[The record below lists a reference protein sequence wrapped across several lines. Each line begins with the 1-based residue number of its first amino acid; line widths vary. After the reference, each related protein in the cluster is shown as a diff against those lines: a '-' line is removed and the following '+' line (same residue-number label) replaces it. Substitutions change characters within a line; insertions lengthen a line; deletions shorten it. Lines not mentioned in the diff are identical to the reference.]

1 MTWIILEMIFS
12 ILLIVLPATL
22 YYSNRPAMAKFY
34 LRMVASSNARKLY
47 VYCFLMVLLLYH
59 FVYAGGH
66 PDEWGVLFSTV
77 LCAVL
82 FSFKRAENLMRK
94 MYYDKRKLF
103 TMSIV
108 VLAICAVPHLH
119 TSAMTLAYF
128 ILAKMFYPS
137 CSMMKEWEENK
148 ESRKYWT
155 EHPDVLPSYY
165 FH

>member
-77 LCAVL
+77 
-82 FSFKRAENLMRK
+82 
-94 MYYDKRKLF
+94 F

-137 CSMMKEWEENK
+137 CSMMKEWEESK

>member
-103 TMSIV
+103 TMSIS
-108 VLAICAVPHLH
+108 IP
-119 TSAMTLAYF
+119 
-128 ILAKMFYPS
+128 K
-137 CSMMKEWEENK
+137 
-148 ESRKYWT
+148 
-155 EHPDVLPSYY
+155 
-165 FH
+165 

>member
-1 MTWIILEMIFS
+1 
-12 ILLIVLPATL
+12 
-22 YYSNRPAMAKFY
+22 MAKFY
-34 LRMVASSNARKLY
+34 LRMVASSNARRLY

-82 FSFKRAENLMRK
+82 FSFKKADNLMRK
-94 MYYDKRKLF
+94 LYYDKRKLF

-128 ILAKMFYPS
+128 ILAK
-137 CSMMKEWEENK
+137 CSI
-148 ESRKYWT
+148 RLA
-155 EHPDVLPSYY
+155 V
-165 FH
+165 

>member
-34 LRMVASSNARKLY
+34 LRMVASSNARRLY

-82 FSFKRAENLMRK
+82 FSFKKADNLMRK
-94 MYYDKRKLF
+94 LYYDKRKLF

-137 CSMMKEWEENK
+137 CSMMKEW
-148 ESRKYWT
+148 
-155 EHPDVLPSYY
+155 
-165 FH
+165 

>member
-1 MTWIILEMIFS
+1 
-12 ILLIVLPATL
+12 
-22 YYSNRPAMAKFY
+22 
-34 LRMVASSNARKLY
+34 
-47 VYCFLMVLLLYH
+47 MVLLLYH

-82 FSFKRAENLMRK
+82 FSFKKADNLMRK
-94 MYYDKRKLF
+94 LYYDKRLF

-137 CSMMKEWEENK
+137 CSMMKEWEESK